1 MQKSD
6 CSEKEEEST
15 CYEEIA
21 GPKKQLCVKVVTLKK
36 CEEVVSPKI
45 KLS

>member
-6 CSEKEEEST
+6 CSEKGEKST

-21 GPKKQLCVKVVTLKK
+21 APKKQLCVKVVTLKK
-36 CEEVVSPKI
+36 SEEVGFPKI

>member
-6 CSEKEEEST
+6 CSEKGEKST

-21 GPKKQLCVKVVTLKK
+21 APRKQLFVEVVTLKK